1 MEIGETNTE
10 FENRPYQ
17 QELEDCMRYFF
28 NALGDTS
35 GGNYSVFPVNFRT
48 HVSTGNNGHTA
59 FQVALPTRMRA
70 TPSLSHNIANSNH
83 AGSGTTA
90 GASTWNFYHQNQ
102 GWSSYA
108 GNGNANTLSRAT
120 SGNAGCQVGTYY
132 FSPGGTSADQI
143 AIGNSLQ
150 MFFSAEL

>member
-1 MEIGETNTE
+1 M
-10 FENRPYQ
+10 YA
-17 QELEDCMRYFF
+17 LFF
-28 NALGDTS
+28 QRISDT
-35 GGNYSVFPVNFRT
+35 GGGSLSYFPVVFRN

-70 TPSLSHNIANSNH
+70 IPSLSHNIANSNH
-83 AGSGTTA
+83 AGSGQTA
-90 GASTWNFYHQNQ
+90 GATTWNFYHQNQ

-108 GNGNANTLSRAT
+108 GNGNANTLSRGPAGT
-120 SGNAGCQVGTYY
+120 AGCQVGTYY
-132 FSPGGTSADQI
+132 LSPGGTSADQI

>member
-1 MEIGETNTE
+1 MEICETNTE

-35 GGNYSVFPVNFRT
+35 GGNYSVFQLTSEPMSLLVT
-48 HVSTGNNGHTA
+48 MVIL